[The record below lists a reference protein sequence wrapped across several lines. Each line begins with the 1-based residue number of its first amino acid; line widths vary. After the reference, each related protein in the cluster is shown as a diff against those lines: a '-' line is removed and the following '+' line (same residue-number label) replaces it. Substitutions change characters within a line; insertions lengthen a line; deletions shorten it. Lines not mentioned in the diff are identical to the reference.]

1 MMRIFSVPFFYIEFI
16 IHVLYFII
24 ENYACLLAFS
34 FDPRAFRWAQTM
46 RLAVEEI
53 NHSQQLLPNHTLG
66 YTIYDSCAYPLTGQ
80 RAALAVLNGLID
92 GTAPICN
99 RTSPL
104 LAVIGESGSAQSIV
118 VSRIL
123 QPFKIP
129 MVITLFVDTL
139 QNEKKSKHFFFK
151 YFVSYFIVLT
161 LKISYFS
168 SCACL
173 SDRRKY
179 PTFFRVI
186 PNDDYQVRVFS

>member
-1 MMRIFSVPFFYIEFI
+1 MLV
-16 IHVLYFII
+16 
-24 ENYACLLAFS
+24 FS

-53 NHSQQLLPNHTLG
+53 NRSPQLLPNHTLG
-66 YTIYDSCAYPLTGQ
+66 YTVHDSCAYPLTGQ

-99 RTSPL
+99 KTSPL

-129 MVITLFVDTL
+129 MVITVIVTNLK
-139 QNEKKSKHFFFK
+139 NERSSKHFIIF
-151 YFVSYFIVLT
+151 YSLSQILSVLT
-161 LKISYFS
+161 FEDQLLFIMCMS
-168 SCACL
+168 
-173 SDRRKY
+173 
-179 PTFFRVI
+179 V
-186 PNDDYQVRVFS
+186 

>member
-1 MMRIFSVPFFYIEFI
+1 MLVFR
-16 IHVLYFII
+16 
-24 ENYACLLAFS
+24 

-53 NHSQQLLPNHTLG
+53 NNNHQLLPNHTLG

-80 RAALAVLNGLID
+80 RAALAVLNRFTD
-92 GTAPICN
+92 GTSPVCN
-99 RTSPL
+99 KTSSP

-129 MVITLFVDTL
+129 LVIAFFLSTHFQMKL
-139 QNEKKSKHFFFK
+139 QKVFFSNLMIFDC
-151 YFVSYFIVLT
+151 VRV

-186 PNDDYQVRVFS
+186 PNDDYQVRVFVSLLASI